1 MWSYRHS
8 VSRLYTVRRYDI
20 YDIGPPYLWYNI
32 TIDILEFG
40 GVEEEVQGG
49 RMVFDV
55 HWNPVA
61 NVVIT
66 LHKCYFRFCITT
78 NHSVYFVYTCVCD
91 VTTL

>member
-1 MWSYRHS
+1 VWSCIQTHC
-8 VSRLYTVRRYDI
+8 VSRLYTMRRYDI

-49 RMVFDV
+49 RVVFDV

-61 NVVIT
+61 SVVISPEA
-66 LHKCYFRFCITT
+66 LLRRSDDGKVCGL
-78 NHSVYFVYTCVCD
+78 TCV
-91 VTTL
+91 VWL

>member
-1 MWSYRHS
+1 M
-8 VSRLYTVRRYDI
+8 RRYDI

-61 NVVIT
+61 SVVISPEALLRRSEDGKVRMWVDRCGLALNGNVILKSLNCLGST
-66 LHKCYFRFCITT
+66 IL
-78 NHSVYFVYTCVCD
+78 
-91 VTTL
+91 